1 MTNPYPITGDIIVSD
16 FNSPFFDSELRGL
29 LRGNRKDIPAG
40 TPLTVVY
47 SEEPTHGTNSHNLD
61 VYHPDFGKHPIVVD
75 RNNWK
80 IVNRP
85 AKENA

>member
-1 MTNPYPITGDIIVSD
+1 MGNDWIPVAGDII
-16 FNSPFFDSELRGL
+16 
-29 LRGNRKDIPAG
+29 
-40 TPLTVVY
+40 TPLSIRPFYVGRRRMELQSGMLLTVLY
-47 SEEPTHGTNSHNLD
+47 SEEATHGTNSHNLD